1 MAASDKHY
9 RSQKILDIVF
19 AASCVL
25 MLASIFW
32 MLYDD
37 YAREFRVVQRKF
49 RDVETDLSERQM
61 LASLP
66 DQEKIQEIVD
76 IDKKIKADREELTKI
91 KDGIKKKLDQLLSE
105 KGKLVLEQLGTKADL
120 DSENSLYNIAVD
132 ENGIESARA
141 KKIKDKIQILDVK
154 YDEITRKVDAKQTE
168 IDNLLS
174 ESGAKDKEA
183 EIAKQEDKL
192 KKLTSDFDRLAKLT
206 ALKRWKWDDYVRSLP
221 ILDGFAPPSKIQQIT
236 LRDLTID
243 YGGFSNVTR
252 YDRCTTCHLAVDRA
266 NYDRGSL
273 VALGTVPDGL
283 PDRLKSVKD
292 FIKERQNQGA
302 KLNYDPN
309 DLPKTVRTT
318 KLKPGEITQFCAH
331 PRLELFV
338 EANSKHPVEQFGC
351 TICHAGQGSATE
363 FDKAAHMPATLNQQ
377 KEWTKEYHWDRER
390 DWDFP
395 MLSSRFLESSCVKC
409 HHNVTDLISKDNRE
423 EAPKLLKGY
432 NLVKDY
438 GCFG

>member
-154 YDEITRKVDAKQTE
+154 YDEITRKVDAKQLE

-174 ESGAKDKEA
+174 ESGAKDK
-183 EIAKQEDKL
+183 
-192 KKLTSDFDRLAKLT
+192 
-206 ALKRWKWDDYVRSLP
+206 
-221 ILDGFAPPSKIQQIT
+221 
-236 LRDLTID
+236 
-243 YGGFSNVTR
+243 
-252 YDRCTTCHLAVDRA
+252 
-266 NYDRGSL
+266 
-273 VALGTVPDGL
+273 
-283 PDRLKSVKD
+283 
-292 FIKERQNQGA
+292 
-302 KLNYDPN
+302 
-309 DLPKTVRTT
+309 
-318 KLKPGEITQFCAH
+318 
-331 PRLELFV
+331 
-338 EANSKHPVEQFGC
+338 
-351 TICHAGQGSATE
+351 
-363 FDKAAHMPATLNQQ
+363 
-377 KEWTKEYHWDRER
+377 
-390 DWDFP
+390 
-395 MLSSRFLESSCVKC
+395 
-409 HHNVTDLISKDNRE
+409 
-423 EAPKLLKGY
+423 
-432 NLVKDY
+432 
-438 GCFG
+438 